1 MYLDVTLQATQ
12 ELIRVFG
19 RKLDNLLERPGYARI
34 KRFDDFI
41 KPVNDTFERIHLN
54 YWQTAR
60 DLELKMPFESVV
72 SNEWRIPGVRGALSR
87 EQAIVATG
95 HAVDDFHRSR
105 CELEGI
111 RLKLRGDTGVILAKV
126 EDEEERGYLLS
137 LIMYFASDYVLYLD
151 KFDVGGRIERI
162 LKNGGNYAIDTPSI
176 KLWEEIYEAR
186 EPEEVRRACKGFCEI
201 LNSKRIVVYRE
212 YINLSLCMDRLRNFK
227 S

>member
-12 ELIRVFG
+12 ELIRVYG

-72 SNEWRIPGVRGALSR
+72 SNEWR
-87 EQAIVATG
+87 
-95 HAVDDFHRSR
+95 
-105 CELEGI
+105 
-111 RLKLRGDTGVILAKV
+111 ILAKV